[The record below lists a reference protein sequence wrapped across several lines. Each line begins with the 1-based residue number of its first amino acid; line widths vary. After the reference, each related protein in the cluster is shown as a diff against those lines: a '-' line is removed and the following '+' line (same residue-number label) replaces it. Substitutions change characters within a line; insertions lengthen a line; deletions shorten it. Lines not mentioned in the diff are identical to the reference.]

1 MCGSIGTDIGIKYF
15 SLVHAYRIII
25 LLNIWIV
32 RFCWSKNGYFSVRDR
47 SGVVGEKHAYFEC

>member
-32 RFCWSKNGYFSVRDR
+32 RFCWSKNGYFSVWDM